1 MQEYE
6 YVYQVYKEKSFS
18 RAAKNLFISQPA
30 LSATIKKIETR
41 LGVQLFER
49 TTTSVTLTEAGEAYI
64 DTAKKIMELES
75 DLAVYLE
82 DLSNLNTG
90 RLVLAGTAF
99 FCSYVIPPVVSAYQK
114 KYPGVTLEMTE
125 SDSLLLYDMAGDNDL
140 DLIVDAGHYDT
151 EKFDGQTLFT
161 EHILLAVPEKM
172 VTTEYQKK
180 LALTA
185 EDVRKGRFLKEE
197 TPGISV
203 GEFMDCP
210 FILLK
215 KEHDLF
221 HKAMA
226 VCEESGIQPESLL
239 HLNQLMTAYSLV
251 CQGMGVTFV
260 SDTLVRQSRMRAD
273 VVYFKLD
280 VRDPE
285 LTRREVF
292 VAWRRN
298 RHVTRTMN
306 SFVQTA
312 QKIYHNYMLE
322 KHPSVI

>member
-18 RAAKNLFISQPA
+18 KAAKNLFISQPA
-30 LSATIKKIETR
+30 LSATIKKIETK

-64 DTAKKIMELES
+64 DTARKIMELES

-140 DLIVDAGHYDT
+140 DLIVDAGRYDT
-151 EKFDGQTLFT
+151 EKFEGQALFT

-172 VTTEYQKK
+172 VTTEHQKS
-180 LALTA
+180 LAFTE
-185 EDVRKGRFLKEE
+185 EDIRKGRYLREDAK
-197 TPGISV
+197 GISV
-203 GEFMDCP
+203 REFMDCP

-221 HKAMA
+221 HKAMGI
-226 VCEESGIQPESLL
+226 CEEQGITPESLL

-260 SDTLVRQSRMRAD
+260 SDTLIRQSRMRAD

-280 VRDPE
+280 VKNPE
-285 LTRREVF
+285 LTEREVF
-292 VAWRRN
+292 VAYRRN
-298 RHVTRTMN
+298 RHVTRAMR
-306 SFVQTA
+306 SFIQMA
-312 QKIYHNYMLE
+312 QKVYHNYMLE
-322 KHPSVI
+322 KRDSVI